1 MVARAIAMRHEI
13 PGPRSKRVLAAKEQF
28 VSHAIGIHLPAA
40 IERAEGALLTDV
52 DGNTFIDLAGGVGCM
67 NVGHSHPRVVRAI
80 VEQAQRFTHT
90 DFSVAPYELYVRLSE
105 RLCRIA
111 PGPRPKK
118 AILLNSGSEAIE
130 NAVKIARAVTGRP
143 AVIAFQGAFHGR
155 TYMSLSLTSKVEP
168 YKKNFGPFMPEVY
181 RVPYPYPYRSP
192 EPDATR
198 WVMQHLDELFASHVQ
213 ADKVAAIVVEP
224 VLGEGGFVVP
234 PPDFFPKL
242 RALADRHGILLVAD
256 EVQTGI
262 GRTGRMFA
270 IEHWGVEPDLITV
283 AKSIA
288 VGLPVSA
295 VVGLRD
301 VMDALPEGALGGT
314 YVGNPIA
321 CAAALAVLDVMEEQD
336 LLTRAA
342 ALGERLLARFR
353 NLQTRSSLIGEV
365 RGLGAMV
372 AMELVRDRATK
383 EPAPRET
390 GDIIRRAM
398 AGGVLILRAGLHSNV
413 IRILTPLVITDEQ
426 LDEALAVLEDA
437 VMQVTS
443 ETAGQRDKGIR
454 G

>member
-1 MVARAIAMRHEI
+1 MVARAIVMRHEI
-13 PGPRSKRVLAAKEQF
+13 PGPRSKQVLAEKERF
-28 VSHAIGIHLPAA
+28 VSNAIGIHLPAA

>member
-1 MVARAIAMRHEI
+1 MRHEI

-28 VSHAIGIHLPAA
+28 VSRAIGIHLPAA

>member
-1 MVARAIAMRHEI
+1 MRHEI
-13 PGPRSKRVLAAKEQF
+13 PGPRSKIVLAAKEQF
-28 VSHAIGIHLPAA
+28 VSRAIGIHLPAA

>member
-28 VSHAIGIHLPAA
+28 VSRAIGIHLPAA